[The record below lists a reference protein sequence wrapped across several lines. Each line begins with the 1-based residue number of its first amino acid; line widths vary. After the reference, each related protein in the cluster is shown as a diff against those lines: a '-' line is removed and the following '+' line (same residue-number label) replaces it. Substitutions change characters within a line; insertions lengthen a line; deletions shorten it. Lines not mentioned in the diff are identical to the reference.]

1 MDRNILV
8 DTIRKTLID
17 VLGHDRFEMRDD
29 LTAPDV
35 EGWDALTHMSIIT
48 ALEKSFGIRF
58 KLREINQLRN
68 MGSLIELI
76 SNKVT

>member
-8 DTIRKTLID
+8 DTISKHLMY

-29 LTAPDV
+29 LAAQDV
-35 EGWDALTHMSIIT
+35 ECWDSLTHMSIIT
-48 ALEKSFGIRF
+48 ALENSFGIRF